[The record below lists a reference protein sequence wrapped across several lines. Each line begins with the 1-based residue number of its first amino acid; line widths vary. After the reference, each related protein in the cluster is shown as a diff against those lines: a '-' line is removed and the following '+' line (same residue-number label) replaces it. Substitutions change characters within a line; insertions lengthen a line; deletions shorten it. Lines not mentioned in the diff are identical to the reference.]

1 MTEPSAPDKSNV
13 LSMRQWITHLDKTGR
28 LSTTKMG
35 VPLNFTLAAISKKL
49 DGRQATL
56 FPKPDGHETS
66 VVSGIVSKR
75 EWIAE
80 AIGVKEDQLLKR
92 FRDAVNNP
100 IPWREIKNVPAQ
112 NVQWRK
118 NIDLNQ
124 LCLL

>member
-1 MTEPSAPDKSNV
+1 MTDPSASDKSNV
-13 LSMRQWITHLDKTGR
+13 VTMRQWIAHLDKTGR
-28 LSTTKMG
+28 LSRTKME

-80 AIGVKEDQLLKR
+80 AIGVKNDQLLTR

-100 IPWREIKNVPAQ
+100 IPWKEIKNAPAQ
-112 NVQWRK
+112 DAQYTE
-118 NIDLNQ
+118 ILI
-124 LCLL
+124 